1 MNLKN
6 FLKLSSLDI
15 KNNLVSNSI
24 IWKMK
29 NEIILSWKMKLLSW
43 KMKL

>member
-6 FLKLSSLDI
+6 FLKLSSLDT

-29 NEIILSWKMKLLSW
+29 NEIIIIIKMERAYS
-43 KMKL
+43 